1 MEFRRVLVRSGG
13 GARDVAQAGNSE
25 NEEALLRACVQETA
39 EVDLADVA
47 AAGEVVGKDADLLEQ
62 VAADV
67 APLVAAHAAEA
78 LEQVIA
84 ALLGRRDGL
93 VAAAQVLVEACFG
106 GEQRAVE
113 CGEGAEHVLP
123 RDAVA
128 VGPRQGGP
136 AGAVGARTSGTE
148 RSWWRERMG

>member
-84 ALLGRRDGL
+84 ALLGRRDGI
-93 VAAAQVLVEACFG
+93 VAAAQVLVEACID
-106 GEQRAVE
+106 RKSTRLNSS
-113 CGEGAEHVLP
+113 H
-123 RDAVA
+123 
-128 VGPRQGGP
+128 
-136 AGAVGARTSGTE
+136 
-148 RSWWRERMG
+148 